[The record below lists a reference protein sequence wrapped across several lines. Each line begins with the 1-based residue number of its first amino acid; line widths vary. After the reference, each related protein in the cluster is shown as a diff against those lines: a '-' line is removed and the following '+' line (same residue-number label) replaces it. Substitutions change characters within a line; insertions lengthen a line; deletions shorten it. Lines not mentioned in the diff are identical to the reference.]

1 MRSRRHTGVATGV
14 WAAYMAGRESKVLD
28 PEHNWEG
35 GDNGAIGERMHMS
48 ETPRIGVWPAE
59 LPAVQVRM
67 ARPTAQLDR
76 IVEFYRD
83 VLRLPQLH
91 QSADDEWSVV
101 MFGLPGDQYNIEF
114 VAHRDGIDGTAP
126 TRENLLVFYFGSSA
140 QQQAVAE
147 RCRQAGAEKVE
158 LDNPWWHRNGA
169 VAFLDPDAWTIV
181 LMPSPV
187 PLMHG
192 M

>member
-1 MRSRRHTGVATGV
+1 ML
-14 WAAYMAGRESKVLD
+14 M
-28 PEHNWEG
+28 P
-35 GDNGAIGERMHMS
+35 
-48 ETPRIGVWPAE
+48 ETPRLGTWPAE

-91 QSADDEWSVV
+91 ESADDEWSVV

-126 TRENLLVFYFGSSA
+126 TRENLLVFYFGTPA
-140 QQQAVAE
+140 QQQAVAD
-147 RCRQAGAEKVE
+147 RCRRAGAAEVD

-169 VAFLDPDAWTIV
+169 VAFLDPDSWTIV
-181 LMPSPV
+181 LMPGPA
-187 PLMHG
+187 PLMLDG
-192 M
+192 

>member
-1 MRSRRHTGVATGV
+1 MPEMPS
-14 WAAYMAGRESKVLD
+14 AG
-28 PEHNWEG
+28 
-35 GDNGAIGERMHMS
+35 
-48 ETPRIGVWPAE
+48 TWPAE

-91 QSADDEWSVV
+91 FADDDEWTVV

-126 TRENLLVFYFGSSA
+126 TRENLLVFYFTSA
-140 QQQAVAE
+140 DHQQAVAT
-147 RCRQAGAEKVE
+147 RCRDAGVE
-158 LDNPWWHRNGA
+158 EVALDNPWWRRNGA
-169 VAFLDPDAWTIV
+169 IAFLDPDAWTIV
-181 LMPSPV
+181 LMPNPV
-187 PLMHG
+187 PLTQPG
-192 M
+192 R